1 MSQLPGSPAY
11 GLALADPHATARP
24 WPTFWLAVGGT
35 FLAYLDVTIVNI
47 AFPDI
52 ASDFDGPASARSWVV
67 NAYAL
72 AFAALLVVLGRAA
85 DRIGRRR
92 VYLAGVAVFAVA
104 SAACAPW
111 PPRRAR

>member
-1 MSQLPGSPAY
+1 MSKLPGSPAY
-11 GLALADPHATARP
+11 GLATSDPPRDRSGP

-52 ASDFDGPASARSWVV
+52 TSDFHVSGLGALSWVV

-72 AFAALLVVLGRAA
+72 AFAAVPPTGSGAAGSIWVVWRC
-85 DRIGRRR
+85 
-92 VYLAGVAVFAVA
+92 
-104 SAACAPW
+104 SPW
-111 PPRRAR
+111 PRRPVPSRPRRAR